1 MTETITIRKGL
12 DLPIDGKA
20 ELRLTDARSI
30 TTYAVKPTDFVG
42 LTPRLLVEEGTVV
55 CKGDALF
62 VDKQDE
68 RIKFTS
74 PVSGRVKAIVRGEKR
89 KLLEVVVEADC
100 KSAYSAGSDCKSEP
114 TTEQTANKLPQ
125 TAEEIKAAM
134 LQCGLWPMM
143 RQRPFGTVANP
154 DDTPKAIFISAFDS
168 APLAPDYDFVMQGR
182 EEWFKKGLEALA
194 KLTEGMVHV
203 CFRPNQKLDCFVPR
217 KCSAF
222 DGVNDAKR
230 VKQSPERAT
239 RTATGDFN
247 PRSNERLPRCDSPT
261 TDQLNNCQ
269 LITHYIKGPH
279 PAGNIGTQIAHIDPI
294 NKGEVVWTM
303 NLQDV
308 AVLGELISTGVYN
321 PEKVIAVAGP
331 NIKNAHYYRVKAGA
345 CLTEITKAQLLNDDY
360 PKMDTDDAEKKNRI
374 ISGNILSGTQ
384 IAADGFLGAYDSLLS
399 ILPEGDYYD
408 FMGWLMP
415 GFKKFSFSRTF
426 LCGFMPKSTFK
437 PLGIDLPRFEK
448 FWKFD
453 TNTHGDERPLVF
465 TGNFERVFPFDIY
478 PTQLIKACIIGDI
491 ELMENLGIYE
501 VEPEDF
507 ALCEF
512 IDTSKTNIQAIV
524 REGLELL
531 RKENG

>member
-1 MTETITIRKGL
+1 MTDTITIRKGL

-30 TTYAVKPTDFVG
+30 TTYAIKPTDFVG

-100 KSAYSAGSDCKSEP
+100 KSAYSAGSDCKSEQP
-114 TTEQTANKLPQ
+114 ANKLPQ

-154 DDTPKAIFISAFDS
+154 DDTPKAIFVSAFDS
-168 APLAPDYDFVMQGR
+168 APLAPDYDFVMRGR

-279 PAGNIGTQIAHIDPI
+279 PAGNIGTQIAYIDPI

-303 NLQDV
+303 NPQDV
-308 AVLGELISTGVYN
+308 VVLGELVSTGVYR

-331 NIKNAHYYRVKAGA
+331 NASNPHYYRIMAGA
-345 CLTEITKAQLLNDDY
+345 CVERLVAPQLPNPDY
-360 PKMDTDDAEKKNRI
+360 PKMETDTANQNYRV
-374 ISGNILSGTQ
+374 ISGNVLSGTQ
-384 IAADGFLGAYDSLLS
+384 IAFDGFVGAYDSLLS

-426 LCGFMPKSTFK
+426 LSGFMPKSTFK
-437 PLGIDLPRFEK
+437 PLGINLPRFEK

-507 ALCEF
+507 SLCEF
-512 IDTSKTNIQAIV
+512 IDTSKTNIQTIV